1 MDCGVEAGLRLAEM
15 GVNCICM
22 LATCLLSFS
31 KELPRRDHQKPAVS
45 ARGAADRS
53 ARLLH
58 ILSALVFPQR
68 RLLLPSF
75 LPSFLPSLCP
85 CRRARSTQ
93 CGLSL
98 SLSLSSVPSLAPVAT
113 PTRTTA
119 ITHATATV
127 DHCCRRH
134 RQTGQPAGRLSRAPF
149 DAAPKLGSATETA
162 ASSCCVGVASR
173 CAADADAVV
182 VVRAERVDIC
192 RLPARCRFHEQPFH
206 IKARYVLQ
214 ERKSGE
220 AENHLN
226 LSC

>member
-75 LPSFLPSLCP
+75 LPSLALPLSACP
-85 CRRARSTQ
+85 LNPMR
-93 CGLSL
+93 SL
-98 SLSLSSVPSLAPVAT
+98 SLSLICPLPGAGGDAD
-113 PTRTTA
+113 A
-119 ITHATATV
+119 HHCHHARHSHGRPLLPPPQTDWPASRPIEPGAVRRGTEARQCDGDSGQFV
-127 DHCCRRH
+127 LCWCCFTLCCRR
-134 RQTGQPAGRLSRAPF
+134 
-149 DAAPKLGSATETA
+149 
-162 ASSCCVGVASR
+162 
-173 CAADADAVV
+173 
-182 VVRAERVDIC
+182 
-192 RLPARCRFHEQPFH
+192 
-206 IKARYVLQ
+206 
-214 ERKSGE
+214 
-220 AENHLN
+220 
-226 LSC
+226 

>member
-75 LPSFLPSLCP
+75 LPSLAFPLSACP
-85 CRRARSTQ
+85 LNPMR
-93 CGLSL
+93 SL
-98 SLSLSSVPSLAPVAT
+98 SLSLSHLSPPWRRWRRRRAPLPSRT
-113 PTRTTA
+113 PQPRSTTA
-119 ITHATATV
+119 AAATDRLAS
-127 DHCCRRH
+127 
-134 RQTGQPAGRLSRAPF
+134 QPA
-149 DAAPKLGSATETA
+149 D
-162 ASSCCVGVASR
+162 
-173 CAADADAVV
+173 
-182 VVRAERVDIC
+182 
-192 RLPARCRFHEQPFH
+192 
-206 IKARYVLQ
+206 
-214 ERKSGE
+214 
-220 AENHLN
+220 
-226 LSC
+226 

>member
-75 LPSFLPSLCP
+75 LPSLAFPLSACP
-85 CRRARSTQ
+85 LNPMR
-93 CGLSL
+93 SL

>member
-1 MDCGVEAGLRLAEM
+1 MFAFVLERVASTRPPKAG
-15 GVNCICM
+15 GI
-22 LATCLLSFS
+22 
-31 KELPRRDHQKPAVS
+31 S
-45 ARGAADRS
+45 ARRGGSECTTS
-53 ARLLH
+53 AYFERTRFP
-58 ILSALVFPQR
+58 SASSP
-68 RLLLPSF
+68 PSF
-75 LPSFLPSLCP
+75 LPSFPRFAPVGVPAQPNAVS
-85 CRRARSTQ
+85 
-93 CGLSL
+93 LSL